1 MGVYPYN
8 AVYKEKRSDVKIE
21 PFTFGIVATGIF
33 GGGLLV
39 ITAMEKSG
47 MSINEDL
54 LVIVVEV
61 IKAGAFLKLI
71 SLVSKL
77 FL

>member
-1 MGVYPYN
+1 MI
-8 AVYKEKRSDVKIE
+8 AIE

-39 ITAMEKSG
+39 ITALEKNG
-47 MSINEDL
+47 LSINEDL
-54 LVIVVEV
+54 LVILVEV